1 MHDLNLI
8 TSEPFLTTGWLFELK
23 KEYDFP
29 GSSRIRGRTYSE
41 LVVLLRGRQATDPR
55 DKVYGLLGL
64 FAEDWK
70 NTDLLKP
77 DYSQSLQA
85 GNVYA
90 RATFKIFQLE
100 GCMDFLYYCDG
111 HSPADFISSQLFS
124 QALPSDMP
132 ISTRWRAWKAHLK
145 SATLSSAIE
154 LGLPSWVP
162 HWTGSGGGGHNAMGF
177 NASCGFHEPPYLLD
191 DALLSIVS
199 QKIDKI
205 DFTGEEFDGVQMRAN
220 LCELVKLE
228 LPGGRR
234 YGSSMKDAF
243 LRTLIE
249 DNWMIP
255 AIATGGEPFP
265 GTGKCY
271 RRATEADVLQLIALL
286 QDIVGTG
293 LDTTQ
298 SDFDA
303 EALRSMDDKIRD
315 TFGSLRRKTFFKT
328 ETGYFGLGCG
338 DVKVNDEV
346 HIIVGASY
354 PAVLRAVPAE
364 TAGGQS
370 AQSSRYYMVG
380 RCYLHGVMYGE
391 AMKDY
396 EPGNRSTR
404 ITLV

>member
-1 MHDLNLI
+1 M
-8 TSEPFLTTGWLFELK
+8 
-23 KEYDFP
+23 
-29 GSSRIRGRTYSE
+29 
-41 LVVLLRGRQATDPR
+41 
-55 DKVYGLLGL
+55 
-64 FAEDWK
+64 
-70 NTDLLKP
+70 
-77 DYSQSLQA
+77 
-85 GNVYA
+85 
-90 RATFKIFQLE
+90 
-100 GCMDFLYYCDG
+100 
-111 HSPADFISSQLFS
+111 
-124 QALPSDMP
+124 
-132 ISTRWRAWKAHLK
+132 
-145 SATLSSAIE
+145 
-154 LGLPSWVP
+154 
-162 HWTGSGGGGHNAMGF
+162 
-177 NASCGFHEPPYLLD
+177 LD

-199 QKIDKI
+199 RKIDKI
-205 DFTGEEFDGVQMRAN
+205 DFTGEEFDGVQMGAN

-255 AIATGGEPFP
+255 AIATDGELFP
-265 GTGKCY
+265 STGKCY
-271 RRATEADVLQLIALL
+271 RRATEADVLQLSALL